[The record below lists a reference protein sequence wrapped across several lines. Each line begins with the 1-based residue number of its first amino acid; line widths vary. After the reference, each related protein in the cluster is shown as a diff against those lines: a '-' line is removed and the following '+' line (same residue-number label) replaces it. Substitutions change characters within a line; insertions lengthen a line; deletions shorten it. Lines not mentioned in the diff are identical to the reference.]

1 MRALVVPLG
10 GLLNHGAE
18 GKAMAKTDP
27 FPRIRHEVDFCVV
40 GGGMAGI
47 CAALAA
53 ARLGARNRGS
63 YQLNLVPFPWL

>member
-1 MRALVVPLG
+1 MV
-10 GLLNHGAE
+10 
-18 GKAMAKTDP
+18 KTDP
-27 FPRIRHEVDFCVV
+27 FPKIRHEVDLCVV

-53 ARLGARNRGS
+53 ARLGARNHGS

>member
-1 MRALVVPLG
+1 MV
-10 GLLNHGAE
+10 
-18 GKAMAKTDP
+18 KTDL
-27 FPRIRHEVDFCVV
+27 FPMIRHEVDFCVV